1 MTQEEI
7 NDLLERPQPTC
18 ASMLDT
24 PGNRKDVLLRAAFDM
39 LRRSID
45 SPYIIETCEIETHY
59 DGADCD
65 GFCLME
71 DIAAELGIEN
81 DAKPIPLEKRMEAVQ
96 ECIDKAAKAGEEGA
110 KK

>member
-1 MTQEEI
+1 MSEM
-7 NDLLERPQPTC
+7 
-18 ASMLDT
+18 AK
-24 PGNRKDVLLRAAFDM
+24 GNRKDVLLRAAFDM

-81 DAKPIPLEKRMEAVQ
+81 DAKPIPLEKQMEAVQ
-96 ECIDKAAKAGEEGA
+96 ALADEAAQAGKGA
-110 KK
+110 K

>member
-7 NDLLERPQPTC
+7 NDLLERPQP
-18 ASMLDT
+18 
-24 PGNRKDVLLRAAFDM
+24 NRKDVLLRAAFDM

-45 SPYIIETCEIETHY
+45 SPYIIIETCEIETHY

-81 DAKPIPLEKRMEAVQ
+81 DAKPIPLEK
-96 ECIDKAAKAGEEGA
+96 
-110 KK
+110 